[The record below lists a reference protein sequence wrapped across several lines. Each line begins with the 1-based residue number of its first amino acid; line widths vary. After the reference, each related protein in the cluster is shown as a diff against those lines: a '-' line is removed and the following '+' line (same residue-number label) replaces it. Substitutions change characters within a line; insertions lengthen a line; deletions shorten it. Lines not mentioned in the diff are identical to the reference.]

1 MFFLVVIDVMF
12 CVEMCLQSIGSQSIF
27 DNKSLLT
34 LEDEEWRRIRVT
46 ITPTFSALKLKQVCV
61 ILRIFYLVSSFLS
74 SWKNNEEY
82 PSNNTDVK
90 IISESRILFIGTW
103 APGCILCWTWTLTF
117 VFLFTDYPF
126 GSPVSKDTGQKTW
139 TNC

>member
-61 ILRIFYLVSSFLS
+61 IF
-74 SWKNNEEY
+74 SWKAKK
-82 PSNNTDVK
+82 D
-90 IISESRILFIGTW
+90 ILFSFIFF
-103 APGCILCWTWTLTF
+103 IF
-117 VFLFTDYPF
+117 M
-126 GSPVSKDTGQKTW
+126 KEQ
-139 TNC
+139 

>member
-12 CVEMCLQSIGSQSIF
+12 FVEMCLQSIGSQSIF

-61 ILRIFYLVSSFLS
+61 IFT
-74 SWKNNEEY
+74 KK
-82 PSNNTDVK
+82 D
-90 IISESRILFIGTW
+90 ILFSFI
-103 APGCILCWTWTLTF
+103 F
-117 VFLFTDYPF
+117 FMFM
-126 GSPVSKDTGQKTW
+126 KEQ
-139 TNC
+139 

>member
-12 CVEMCLQSIGSQSIF
+12 CVEMFLQSIGSQSIF

-61 ILRIFYLVSSFLS
+61 IF
-74 SWKNNEEY
+74 SWK
-82 PSNNTDVK
+82 VK
-90 IISESRILFIGTW
+90 KDILFSFI
-103 APGCILCWTWTLTF
+103 F
-117 VFLFTDYPF
+117 FMFM
-126 GSPVSKDTGQKTW
+126 KEQ
-139 TNC
+139 